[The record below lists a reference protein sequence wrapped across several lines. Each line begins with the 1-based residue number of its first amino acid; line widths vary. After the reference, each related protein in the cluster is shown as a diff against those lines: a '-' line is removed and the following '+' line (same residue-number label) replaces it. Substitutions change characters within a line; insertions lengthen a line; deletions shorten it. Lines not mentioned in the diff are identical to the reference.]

1 MDLED
6 GACSVDVKAFDNAGN
21 ENSAT
26 VSFIVDTVAPSIN
39 VTSPDDG
46 AWLNATCMN
55 VTWTGS
61 DGGSGIA
68 YYLVNLNGTQ
78 VANTTSE
85 YLVLTDLKA
94 GWYNVSVRAYDNAGN
109 MNESY
114 KLFSIELSSP
124 SLNIVDPIENELF
137 ASTSVDASWSSNPPS
152 GVLHYWVSV
161 DGGQWVQETGTEIT
175 MSDLAQGTNVLSVK
189 VVDAAGNWNETSVS
203 FVVDTTAPSITILTP
218 TGGSYNN
225 TGTGRPIVE
234 RFRCDLGVA
243 YYEVEVYN
251 GAWTIYTDISVTDL
265 LLDLEDGACS
275 VDVKAFDNAGNENSA
290 TVSFI
295 VDTIAPSI
303 NVTSPDDGAWFNTT
317 SMNVTWTGSDGGSG
331 IAYYLVFLNGTQVAN
346 TTSDYL
352 VLTD

>member
-1 MDLED
+1 MVSFVVDTTAPSITILTPTGGSYNNTGMVDLSWSASDATSGVAYYEVDVYNGAWTNYTDISVTGLLLDLKD

-94 GWYNVSVRAYDNAGN
+94 GWYNVTVRAYDNAGN

-124 SLNIVDPIENELF
+124 SLNIVDPIESELF

-161 DGGQWVQETGTEIT
+161 DGGQWVQETGTE
-175 MSDLAQGTNVLSVK
+175 K
-189 VVDAAGNWNETSVS
+189 
-203 FVVDTTAPSITILTP
+203 
-218 TGGSYNN
+218 
-225 TGTGRPIVE
+225 
-234 RFRCDLGVA
+234 
-243 YYEVEVYN
+243 
-251 GAWTIYTDISVTDL
+251 
-265 LLDLEDGACS
+265 
-275 VDVKAFDNAGNENSA
+275 
-290 TVSFI
+290 
-295 VDTIAPSI
+295 
-303 NVTSPDDGAWFNTT
+303 
-317 SMNVTWTGSDGGSG
+317 
-331 IAYYLVFLNGTQVAN
+331 
-346 TTSDYL
+346 
-352 VLTD
+352 